1 MLLRSLL
8 LSVALLNL
16 PLLAHAATPSPT
28 TANTS
33 LVQVEK
39 ARARATQP
47 GQKVGAVYLNLTAPS
62 AQTLVAVRSSAAE
75 LSQIHEMQHSQ
86 GVHHMRE
93 IERLPLP
100 AGKTVSLAPG
110 GLHIML
116 LELKQPLTVGSQVAL
131 ELEFEAQGK
140 KRVQSLNVPVVEQP

>member
-8 LSVALLNL
+8 LSAAVLLNL
-16 PLLAHAATPSPT
+16 SLAHAAKPPQTSA
-28 TANTS
+28 TAQMVKVDKS
-33 LVQVEK
+33 
-39 ARARATQP
+39 RARATQP

-75 LSQIHEMQHSQ
+75 LGQIHEMQHSQ

-100 AGKTVSLAPG
+100 AGKTVRLAPG